1 MVVGSSTG
9 IFKQLQISVGP
20 LSKNKKINKKNHEN
34 ALVLESL
41 ETLDISLLK

>member
-20 LSKNKKINKKNHEN
+20 LTKKKKKIHEN

-41 ETLDISLLK
+41 EALDISLLK